1 MRYSPQQKEQT
12 REKILGAAYRAFCR
26 DGYSA
31 TGVDAVMV
39 EAGLTAGAFYR
50 HFKSK
55 EELFGKAIMG
65 CFDERR
71 QFLEE
76 GLEGLSG
83 LAWIEGMINRYL
95 SPEHLSAAE
104 FGCPLPAL
112 MPELNRACPSIQE
125 GVQKQLLGWA
135 GAVERAIEAEQSEA
149 ESSRDVPRLHAKAR
163 QRLAL
168 SLLSTLI
175 GGMILART
183 FGASVR
189 AEAVLRGARSLAIN
203 SARSACHSMD
213 AAY

>member
-1 MRYSPQQKEQT
+1 MRYSPQQKEET
-12 REKILGAAYRAFCR
+12 RQKILDAAFRTFCR

-31 TGVDAVMV
+31 TGVDAVMA

-55 EELFGKAIMG
+55 EELFGKAIVG
-65 CFDERR
+65 RFDERR

-83 LAWIEGMINRYL
+83 LAWIEAMINRYL
-95 SPEHLSAAE
+95 SPEHLAAAE

-112 MPELNRACPSIQE
+112 MPELNRACTSIQE
-125 GVQKQLLGWA
+125 GVQNQLLNWA
-135 GAVERAIEAEQSEA
+135 GAVERAIEAEQREA
-149 ESSRDVPRLHAKAR
+149 DSPEPDRPAHAKAR
-163 QRLAL
+163 QQLAL

-183 FGASVR
+183 FGVSAR
-189 AEAVLRGARSLAIN
+189 ADAVLRGARSLAIN
-203 SARSACHSMD
+203 SARSACSSTD
-213 AAY
+213 VAF